1 MSLHLAHGE
10 KEHSPSSKE
19 TMEEVENKSA
29 ILEIVPPETESH
41 ASSVQETP
49 VETPKAPPQEEDRQ
63 ERNWRRMTQKQNEL
77 EKKLKE
83 KEEMLEKFM
92 ISQMSSQ
99 QPKEVDELDSIGD
112 DEFIPKGKVSKLVR
126 KEAQK
131 IAQDIAEK
139 ESEKRLKHQRETQFK
154 DDLKRQFSD
163 FDDVVNPDTLAL
175 LDEQEPELAKTIA
188 DIGDPYKIGLQC
200 YKFIKKLNLSEKVP
214 ESRRAKE
221 VEKKIEQNAKTVQT
235 PQAFDKRPMA
245 QAFKLTDAEKNKLF
259 EEMNSY
265 SRLAGSVP
273 ELR

>member
-1 MSLHLAHGE
+1 MSLRLAHGANE
-10 KEHSPSSKE
+10 PSPSSKE
-19 TMEEVENKSA
+19 NMEEVENISA
-29 ILEIVPPETESH
+29 QTEIVPPETESH

-49 VETPKAPPQEEDRQ
+49 VETPKVQVEDKQ

-92 ISQMSSQ
+92 LAQMTSQ
-99 QPKEVDELDSIGD
+99 QPKEIDELDSIGD
-112 DEFIPKGKVSKLVR
+112 DEFIPKGNVKKLVR

-131 IAQDIAEK
+131 IAQDIAKQETEKLLKMQK
-139 ESEKRLKHQRETQFK
+139 ESQFK

-175 LDEQEPELAKTIA
+175 LDEQDPELAKTIA

-200 YKFIKKLNLSEKVP
+200 YKYIKALNISAKVP

-221 VEKKIEQNAKTVQT
+221 VEKKLEQNAKTIQT
-235 PQAFDKRPMA
+235 PQAYDKRPMA

-265 SRLAGSVP
+265 ARLAGSVP
-273 ELR
+273 EMH